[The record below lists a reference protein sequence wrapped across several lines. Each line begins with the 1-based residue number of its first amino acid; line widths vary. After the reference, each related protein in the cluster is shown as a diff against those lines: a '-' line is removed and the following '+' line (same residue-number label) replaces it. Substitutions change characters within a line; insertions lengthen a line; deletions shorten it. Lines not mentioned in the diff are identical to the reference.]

1 MKSENRKGTLK
12 GTGLAVLVLV
22 IAAAAILI
30 AFSIFRLIRLSR
42 ISKYTDVQVDGTVST
57 TTSETEEERLAKIQR
72 AVPADVAAGDSTQSG
87 ASVSVV
93 FSGLNEDVTVNEKI
107 LNLLEKYP
115 DQVSFAVSAVEV
127 RENQGI
133 LKTILKDGD
142 QVISG
147 GMYAQENGKRDA
159 LSFADLLTESKTILD
174 EESGLDIRTLYCP
187 GMSLSLVNLKTA
199 GAAGYDRVVV
209 ADDHDLIDAGSFR
222 SREEAVDYVKNLR
235 GSHILIISLDGESRP
250 VHQEPTVVA
259 AAPAIDKR
267 EDLDDVSAENEQKN
281 KTDIQDVVGWV
292 LEALDAQKIKI
303 IPLEE
308 IKPQAAASVIRES
321 LADVDN
327 QSVLYRSVLTDEK
340 AVGLCIANLR
350 TEDQYAALRKVL
362 QKYRASASFF
372 LTAEADPALTGQIAE
387 NGYSPENGGKTGKS
401 FRDAGKMYE
410 EIEGGKDAL
419 LEENISSEAYL
430 VRDEACIPEIRTA
443 CFVSGQIP
451 VFPQN
456 PEKLSEGSLY
466 LFDASDPDQVELL
479 LDQAQKRDFS
489 VEDVHTLLGKNGTIP
504 QLTED
509 ELEKTRRE
517 NNGRKASYFTTIPTT
532 EKSLALTFG
541 NIANEAVDL
550 DVAGVLRDAGGAG
563 TFFVNFDE
571 MRTNTGAVE
580 KLIKMGQEIG
590 ILFTP
595 AGSYPA
601 DYSGTAR
608 YIHDC
613 LCYMNWRYNYAPRVV
628 MMTKEPSDAGVLEA
642 AHACGMS
649 VVGTSRRMILDGTEK
664 MTTERIPKALED
676 LSSVRFT
683 RGGIEYFNLNYFDKD
698 KGSAAGD
705 HTVMG
710 EMVSQS
716 IRRFVDSIAFVSP
729 LTGKIEDESRY
740 SLQTVSGLLSSN
752 QVYSL
757 ATQEQDDISLT
768 KNVLTSMD
776 SDQERFEYMKNHY
789 LGSNFIVNA
798 KKMPGFTRNEI
809 RQLDKTGKL
818 TDDKVLFLTFDDW
831 GSDESVNKLLYV
843 LDKYHVKATFFVLTE
858 HVDSNPNLLRSIAA
872 GGHEIASHS
881 NSHVPLSDANKDFT
895 RYSSLTE
902 EEQKE
907 MREDLVI
914 SYEKLNRYVGDV
926 YADGEKALSRD
937 FRPPTLEISREGL
950 YQVFDV
956 GFLYSI
962 SGDVTTNDYKAESL
976 DALIHRM
983 TYGSPSSEDD
993 YRVGNG
999 SVIVMHMT
1007 ENARY
1012 TAQMLDVMIPRWK
1025 KQGYSFARVDEY
1037 AGHFE
1042 P

>member
-1 MKSENRKGTLK
+1 MKSGNKKGDFR
-12 GTGLAVLVLV
+12 GTGLTVFVLV
-22 IAAAAILI
+22 IVAAVILI
-30 AFSIFRLIRLSR
+30 AFSIFRLIRLNS
-42 ISKYTDVQVDGTVST
+42 ISKYTDVQTDGTVT
-57 TTSETEEERLAKIQR
+57 TTPAETDEERLEKIRR
-72 AVPADVAAGDSTQSG
+72 AVPADVVMGDNTQSQP
-87 ASVSVV
+87 SVSVV
-93 FSGLNEDVTVNEKI
+93 FSGLNDDVTVNEEILKI
-107 LNLLEKYP
+107 LDKYG
-115 DQVSFAVSAVEV
+115 DNASFAVSAIEV
-127 RENQGI
+127 RENLGI
-133 LKTILKDGD
+133 LQRILKDGD
-142 QVISG
+142 RVIGG
-147 GMYAQENGKRDA
+147 GMYAEKNGKQA
-159 LSFADLLTESKTILD
+159 ELAFADLLMKSKEILD
-174 EESGLDIRTLYCP
+174 EESGLDIKTLYYP
-187 GMSLSLVNLKTA
+187 GMSLSLMNLKAA
-199 GAAGYDRVVV
+199 GAAGYDRVVA
-209 ADDHDLIDAGSFR
+209 ADDHDLIDESSFHSKEDADNYVR
-222 SREEAVDYVKNLR
+222 SLR
-235 GSHILIISLDGESRP
+235 GTHILIVSLNGDSKP
-250 VHQEPTVVA
+250 VHQEPTIVA
-259 AAPAIDKR
+259 ATPAIDKR
-267 EDLDDVSAENEQKN
+267 EDLDNDSLKNEQKN
-281 KTDIQDVVGWV
+281 KTDIQDVVGWL
-292 LEALDAQKIKI
+292 LEALDAQNIKM
-303 IPLEE
+303 IPPAE
-308 IKPQAAASVIRES
+308 IKPREATSVIRES
-321 LADVDN
+321 LADRDN
-327 QSVLYRSVLTDEK
+327 LSVLYRSVLTDEK

-350 TEDQYAALRKVL
+350 TESQYTALKKVL

-372 LTAEADPALTGQIAE
+372 LTAETDSDLLDQIVE

-401 FRDAGKMYE
+401 FHDVGKMYE
-410 EIEGGKDAL
+410 EIEGGQDAL
-419 LEENISSEAYL
+419 QEENAFSEAYL

-466 LFDASDPDQVELL
+466 LFDASDLQQIELL
-479 LDQAQKRDFS
+479 LDRAQKRDFS
-489 VEDVHTLLGKNGTIP
+489 VDDVHTLLGKNGTIP
-504 QLTED
+504 ELTED
-509 ELEKTRRE
+509 ELKKARNE
-517 NNGRKASYFTTIPTT
+517 NNGRKAAYLTTIPTT

-550 DVAGVLRDAGGAG
+550 DVASILRDAGGAG
-563 TFFVNFDE
+563 TFFLNFDE
-571 MRTNTGAVE
+571 MRTNTGTVE
-580 KLIKMGQEIG
+580 KLIDMGQEIG

-595 AGSYPA
+595 AGSYTA
-601 DYSGTAR
+601 DYSGTAH

-613 LCYMNWRYNYAPRVV
+613 LCYMKWRYNYAPRIV

-642 AHACGMS
+642 VHASGMS
-649 VVGTSRRMILDGTEK
+649 VVGASHRMILNGTEN
-664 MTTERIPKALED
+664 MTAGRIPKALKD
-676 LSSVRFT
+676 LSGVRFT
-683 RGGIEYFNLNYFDKD
+683 RGGLAYFNLNYFDKD
-698 KGSAAGD
+698 KASAVGD

-716 IRRFVDSIAFVSP
+716 IRKFVDSIAFVSP

-740 SLQTVSGLLSSN
+740 SLKTVSGLLSSN

-757 ATQEQDDISLT
+757 VAKEQDDISLT

-776 SDQERFEYMKNHY
+776 SDQDRFEYMKTHY
-789 LGSNFIVNA
+789 LGSNFIVNE
-798 KKMPGFTRNEI
+798 KKMPGFTKNEI
-809 RQLDKTGKL
+809 RQMDKTGKL

-843 LDKYHVKATFFVLTE
+843 LDKYDVKATFFVLTE
-858 HVDSNPNLLRSIAA
+858 HVDSNPNLLRAIAA

-895 RYSSLTE
+895 RYSSLTDK
-902 EEQKE
+902 EQKA
-907 MREDLVI
+907 MRKDLVT

-926 YADGEKALSRD
+926 YVDGEKALSRD
-937 FRPPTLEISREGL
+937 FRPPTLEISKEGL

-976 DALIHRM
+976 NKLIDRM
-983 TYGSPSSEDD
+983 TNGSPSSEDD

-1037 AGHFE
+1037 AGRYE

>member
-1 MKSENRKGTLK
+1 
-12 GTGLAVLVLV
+12 
-22 IAAAAILI
+22 
-30 AFSIFRLIRLSR
+30 
-42 ISKYTDVQVDGTVST
+42 
-57 TTSETEEERLAKIQR
+57 
-72 AVPADVAAGDSTQSG
+72 
-87 ASVSVV
+87 
-93 FSGLNEDVTVNEKI
+93 
-107 LNLLEKYP
+107 
-115 DQVSFAVSAVEV
+115 
-127 RENQGI
+127 
-133 LKTILKDGD
+133 
-142 QVISG
+142 
-147 GMYAQENGKRDA
+147 
-159 LSFADLLTESKTILD
+159 
-174 EESGLDIRTLYCP
+174 
-187 GMSLSLVNLKTA
+187 
-199 GAAGYDRVVV
+199 
-209 ADDHDLIDAGSFR
+209 
-222 SREEAVDYVKNLR
+222 
-235 GSHILIISLDGESRP
+235 
-250 VHQEPTVVA
+250 
-259 AAPAIDKR
+259 
-267 EDLDDVSAENEQKN
+267 
-281 KTDIQDVVGWV
+281 
-292 LEALDAQKIKI
+292 
-303 IPLEE
+303 
-308 IKPQAAASVIRES
+308 
-321 LADVDN
+321 
-327 QSVLYRSVLTDEK
+327 
-340 AVGLCIANLR
+340 
-350 TEDQYAALRKVL
+350 
-362 QKYRASASFF
+362 
-372 LTAEADPALTGQIAE
+372 
-387 NGYSPENGGKTGKS
+387 
-401 FRDAGKMYE
+401 
-410 EIEGGKDAL
+410 
-419 LEENISSEAYL
+419 
-430 VRDEACIPEIRTA
+430 
-443 CFVSGQIP
+443 
-451 VFPQN
+451 
-456 PEKLSEGSLY
+456 
-466 LFDASDPDQVELL
+466 
-479 LDQAQKRDFS
+479 
-489 VEDVHTLLGKNGTIP
+489 
-504 QLTED
+504 
-509 ELEKTRRE
+509 
-517 NNGRKASYFTTIPTT
+517 
-532 EKSLALTFG
+532 
-541 NIANEAVDL
+541 
-550 DVAGVLRDAGGAG
+550 
-563 TFFVNFDE
+563 
-571 MRTNTGAVE
+571 
-580 KLIKMGQEIG
+580 
-590 ILFTP
+590 
-595 AGSYPA
+595 
-601 DYSGTAR
+601 
-608 YIHDC
+608 
-613 LCYMNWRYNYAPRVV
+613 
-628 MMTKEPSDAGVLEA
+628 
-642 AHACGMS
+642 
-649 VVGTSRRMILDGTEK
+649 
-664 MTTERIPKALED
+664 
-676 LSSVRFT
+676 
-683 RGGIEYFNLNYFDKD
+683 
-698 KGSAAGD
+698 
-705 HTVMG
+705 
-710 EMVSQS
+710 MVSQS

-993 YRVGNG
+993 YQVGNG